1 MIVRNYPLK
10 MTAAAIVTCNHDSL
24 CKVLISNGSTPRRQR
39 QQLPWWNR
47 HLGIAAAGSQTFS
60 LPRGP
65 VTISTVAISRD
76 KDKAII
82 SEENPKKVRAAS
94 LPSYIK
100 YSTPSVLVLASVRSV
115 TISTQAKMQSEGST
129 NFCTTLTVLR
139 PECIVNYY
147 SLCPGQSSN
156 CSS

>member
-24 CKVLISNGSTPRRQR
+24 CKVLISNGGTPRRQR

-65 VTISTVAISRD
+65 VTISKAALSRD

-82 SEENPKKVRAAS
+82 SQENPKKVRAVS

-100 YSTPSVLVLASVRSV
+100 YSTPSVLALTSVRLV
-115 TISTQAKMQSEGST
+115 TITGHKANSDALTQAKMESIAY
-129 NFCTTLTVLR
+129 N
-139 PECIVNYY
+139 I
-147 SLCPGQSSN
+147 
-156 CSS
+156 

>member
-1 MIVRNYPLK
+1 MIISYLLK

-24 CKVLISNGSTPRRQR
+24 CKVLISNGSSPRR

-65 VTISTVAISRD
+65 VTISTVALSTD

-82 SEENPKKVRAAS
+82 SQENPKKVRAVS

-100 YSTPSVLVLASVRSV
+100 YSTLSVLVLSSVRLV
-115 TISTQAKMQSEGST
+115 TITGHKANSDALTQAKMESRLIST
-129 NFCTTLTVLR
+129 LLR
-139 PECIVNYY
+139 
-147 SLCPGQSSN
+147 LLHD
-156 CSS
+156 

>member
-1 MIVRNYPLK
+1 MIVRNYLLK

-65 VTISTVAISRD
+65 VTISTVALSTD

-82 SEENPKKVRAAS
+82 SQENPKKVRAVS

-100 YSTPSVLVLASVRSV
+100 YSTLSVLVLSSVRLV
-115 TISTQAKMQSEGST
+115 TITGHKANSDALTQAKMESRLIST
-129 NFCTTLTVLR
+129 LLR
-139 PECIVNYY
+139 
-147 SLCPGQSSN
+147 LLHD
-156 CSS
+156 